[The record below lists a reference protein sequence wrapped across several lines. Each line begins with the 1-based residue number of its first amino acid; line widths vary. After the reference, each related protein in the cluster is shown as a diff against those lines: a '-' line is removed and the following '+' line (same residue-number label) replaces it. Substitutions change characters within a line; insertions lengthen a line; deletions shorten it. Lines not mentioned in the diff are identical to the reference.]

1 MPLFKVRHGFTLAMG
16 SAGTFTGGAVL
27 DLTEELA
34 KAWAAQIE
42 PADEAPGHRPAKPRP
57 KPPEK
62 IVAKVSFP
70 VA

>member
-1 MPLFKVRHGFTLAMG
+1 MPLYKVRGGFTLAMG

-27 DLTEELA
+27 DLTPQMA
-34 KAWAAQIE
+34 KVWAVQIE
-42 PADEAPGHRPAKPRP
+42 PADEMPGHRPAKPRP

-70 VA
+70 AA